1 MKSIVITPENSKDLN
16 FLKALL
22 KKLGYSPRIIDDETK
37 EDAALMQMMLEA
49 KDDDEVPEDEIF
61 KILEEK

>member
-37 EDAALMQMMLEA
+37 EDAVLMQMMLEA
-49 KDDDEVPEDEIF
+49 KDDDEIPEDEIF